1 MVWFNVILSV
11 VGIAIVVIGI
21 IAIMI
26 SMMKNRAELVCPHR
40 VIRVYC

>member
-26 SMMKNRAELVCPHR
+26 SMMKNRAE
-40 VIRVYC
+40 